1 MVNGLLAFLRTSP
14 SVNEVPK
21 AAEDW
26 SSFVATDYAFDVFPR
41 GSRVLD
47 IGLGRGMQM
56 RALTAKGCRS
66 FGIEYDPALAA
77 AGARDGLAVCR
88 ASSEQLPFADAAL
101 DGVVCKVV
109 ILLTD
114 EEKSVAEVGRV
125 LRPGGTA
132 RISYHGVGYSL
143 RYLLADP
150 NWKRKVYALRT
161 IANTVAYR
169 STGRRL
175 PGFLGD
181 TLFQTTRRLER
192 YYRRFGLELVEE
204 HPAPRYAGAPVFI
217 YHTVKKVVAGR

>member
-1 MVNGLLAFLRTSP
+1 MGYSLLTLLRTSP
-14 SVNEVPK
+14 SINEAPK

-26 SSFVATDYAFDVFPR
+26 SPFVATDYAFDAFPR

-47 IGLGRGMQM
+47 IGFGRGMQM
-56 RALTAKGCRS
+56 RALTANGCRS

-77 AGARDGLAVCR
+77 AGARDGLTVCR
-88 ASSEQLPFADAAL
+88 ASSERLPFGDASL

-109 ILLTD
+109 LLLTD
-114 EEKSVAEVGRV
+114 EEKSVAEIGRV

-143 RYLLADP
+143 RYLLTDP

-161 IANTVAYR
+161 MANTVVYR
-169 STGRRL
+169 LTGRRL

-181 TLFQTTRRLER
+181 TLFQTTRRLQR
-192 YYRRFGLELVEE
+192 YYRRFGMELVEQY
-204 HPAPRYAGAPVFI
+204 PSPRFAGAPVFI
-217 YHTVKKVVAGR
+217 YHTVRKLAGSR

>member
-1 MVNGLLAFLRTSP
+1 MLTLLRTSP

-21 AAEDW
+21 PAEDW
-26 SSFVATDYAFDVFPR
+26 SSFVAADYAFDLFPC

-47 IGLGRGMQM
+47 IGFGRGMQM
-56 RALTAKGCRS
+56 RALAARGCQTL
-66 FGIEYDPALAA
+66 GIEYDPALAG

-88 ASSEQLPFADAAL
+88 ASCEQLPFADASL

-114 EEKSVAEVGRV
+114 EAKSVAEVARV

-143 RYLLADP
+143 RYLLIDP
-150 NWKRKVYALRT
+150 NWRRKIYALRT
-161 IANTVAYR
+161 MANTAVYR
-169 STGRRL
+169 LTGRRL

-181 TLFQTTRRLER
+181 TLFQTSRRLQR
-192 YYRRFGLELVEE
+192 YYRRCGLELIED
-204 HPAPRYAGAPVFI
+204 HPSPRFAGAPVFI
-217 YHTVKKVVAGR
+217 YHTVRKGY